1 MLIGL
6 VGKPNCGKSTFF
18 KAATLSN
25 VLIANYPFATIKAN
39 HAMGYIKVECI
50 EKHFKVKCNPRE
62 GYCIDGQRF
71 VPIELIDVAGLVSG
85 ASEGK
90 GLGNLFLNDLAGA
103 DAFIHVVDVSGE
115 TDAEGKS
122 TEGYNPNDDI
132 KMIEVELDKWY
143 SEILKKA
150 WKTFARKTMSED
162 ADFSEAI
169 ASQFSGLK
177 VNRDHVKEVILKGNF
192 DVKKV
197 TQWGD
202 DEISRFASFLRR
214 VSKPMVIAANKI
226 DAGNGKENY
235 EKLKKEFDYP
245 IFPCSA
251 ESELALKEASKSGL
265 IKYISGE
272 DNFEIVKELSDK
284 QKKALDF
291 VKEKV
296 LFEFGNTGVQPILNY
311 VVFDLLKYMAIFP
324 AGSKLADSKG
334 NILPDCFYFLKV
346 RQHWILLIIYIQILV
361 KISLRRLILKQ
372 NKLLVKTINLNI
384 LMLLKL
390 WFGKKNMTFL

>member
-6 VGKPNCGKSTFF
+6 VGKPNVGKSTFF

-162 ADFSEAI
+162 ADFSERARRLGFKLSYCSQAFLWHKN
-169 ASQFSGLK
+169 ASTFHGS
-177 VNRDHVKEVILKGNF
+177 
-192 DVKKV
+192 
-197 TQWGD
+197 
-202 DEISRFASFLRR
+202 
-214 VSKPMVIAANKI
+214 
-226 DAGNGKENY
+226 
-235 EKLKKEFDYP
+235 
-245 IFPCSA
+245 
-251 ESELALKEASKSGL
+251 
-265 IKYISGE
+265 
-272 DNFEIVKELSDK
+272 
-284 QKKALDF
+284 
-291 VKEKV
+291 
-296 LFEFGNTGVQPILNY
+296 
-311 VVFDLLKYMAIFP
+311 
-324 AGSKLADSKG
+324 GSKFQD
-334 NILPDCFYFLKV
+334 YFMTRNRFFFGLRYAPNRVKIALV
-346 RQHWILLIIYIQILV
+346 RQGLGYLV
-361 KISLRRLILKQ
+361 NGPGVRRKAFTDFIFRRIS
-372 NKLLVKTINLNI
+372 KLH
-384 LMLLKL
+384 
-390 WFGKKNMTFL
+390 

>member
-6 VGKPNCGKSTFF
+6 VGKPNVGKSTFF

-39 HAMGYIKVECI
+39 HAIGYIKVECI

-202 DEISRFASFLRR
+202 DEIFRFASFLRK

-334 NILPDCFYFLKV
+334 NILPDCFLLPKGSTALDFAYYLHTDIGKNFVKAIDSKTKQAVGKDHKLKHLDAIEIMV
-346 RQHWILLIIYIQILV
+346 R
-361 KISLRRLILKQ
+361 
-372 NKLLVKTINLNI
+372 
-384 LMLLKL
+384 
-390 WFGKKNMTFL
+390 